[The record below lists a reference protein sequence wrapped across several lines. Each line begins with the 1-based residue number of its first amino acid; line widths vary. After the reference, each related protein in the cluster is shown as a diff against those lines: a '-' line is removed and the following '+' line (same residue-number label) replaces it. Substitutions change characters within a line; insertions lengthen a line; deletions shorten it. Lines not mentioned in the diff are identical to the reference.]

1 MTVPPLPAARDGVR
15 KCRVLIVDDSHD
27 ACDSLAAVVRMIGH
41 EAATAYDGQQA
52 VDQAAGYRPDIIL
65 MDLSLPRLSGYEAAA
80 LIREQVGGSDAVLVA
95 LTGWGGDEDRRNT
108 MAAGFH
114 HHFIK
119 PLDFDAL
126 RKLIASTLA
135 TAQ

>member
-1 MTVPPLPAARDGVR
+1 MLAAPDTAR
-15 KCRVLIVDDSHD
+15 KCRVLVVDDSHD

-41 EAATAYDGQQA
+41 DAATAYDGQQA
-52 VDQAAGYRPDIIL
+52 VDQAAQYRPDIIL

-80 LIREQVGGSDAVLVA
+80 LIRQQQGGPDAVLVA

-108 MAAGFH
+108 MAAGFD

-126 RKLIASTLA
+126 RKLIASTLS

>member
-1 MTVPPLPAARDGVR
+1 MLV
-15 KCRVLIVDDSHD
+15 VDDSHD

-41 EAATAYDGQQA
+41 DAATAYDGQQA
-52 VDQAAGYRPDIIL
+52 VDQASHYRPDIIL

-80 LIREQVGGSDAVLVA
+80 LIREQQGGSDAVLVA

-108 MAAGFH
+108 LAAGFH

-126 RKLIASTLA
+126 RKLIASTVSA
-135 TAQ
+135 TK